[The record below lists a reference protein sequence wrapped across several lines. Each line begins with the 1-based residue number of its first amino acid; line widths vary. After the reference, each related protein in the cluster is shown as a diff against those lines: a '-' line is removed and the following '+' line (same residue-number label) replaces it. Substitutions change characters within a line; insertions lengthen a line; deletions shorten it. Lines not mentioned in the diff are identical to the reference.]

1 MNLRFLSLLSIACVS
16 VACSSTVYRSPD
28 PTRAAVRDV
37 REQIEAASPAREALT
52 LSEATNLSLP
62 VFDAIS
68 EDAARICRTVSEADS
83 CRVPLFEVVDDAHV
97 NARAGYDLQN
107 QPTITLTRGLVE
119 YLADQPDELALVIG
133 HEYGHLITAHVEK
146 RKQVDG
152 AAGNIMS
159 AAASVLAAAS
169 TAVGTSGDGRYQTT
183 IRPAYSQR
191 EIDEYL
197 EDGDDPEGS
206 YEWFSRGEELEADYI
221 GTYLATRSGYHPTGS
236 AFIEI
241 GALELRDDLSS
252 LEKEDNRLSYSYW
265 DTHTYSPDRAARIQE
280 TLEEIEVLKSKGYAR
295 PIPPRLIQD
304 IADNNAA
311 FHSLD
316 ELVAPLP

>member
-1 MNLRFLSLLSIACVS
+1 MNLRFLSLLSMAFVN
-16 VACSSTVYRSPD
+16 VACSSTVYKSPD
-28 PTRAAVRDV
+28 PTRTAVQDV
-37 REQIEAASPAREALT
+37 REQIEAASPARQALT
-52 LSEATNLSLP
+52 LAEATDLSVP

-68 EDAARICRTVSEADS
+68 EDAGRICRTVSEADS
-83 CRVPLFEVVDDAHV
+83 CRVPIFEVVNDAHV

-107 QPTITLTRGLVE
+107 RPTITLTRGLVE

-133 HEYGHLITAHVEK
+133 HEFGHLITAHVEK
-146 RKQVDG
+146 RKQSDG
-152 AAGNIMS
+152 TAGNIMG
-159 AAASVLAAAS
+159 AAASVLAAA
-169 TAVGTSGDGRYQTT
+169 VGASGDGRYRAT

-191 EIDEYL
+191 EMDEYL
-197 EDGDDPEGS
+197 EVGNDGS
-206 YEWFSRGEELEADYI
+206 YEWFSKGEELEADYI
-221 GTYLATRSGYHPTGS
+221 GTYLATRSGYLPTGS

-241 GALELRDDLSS
+241 GALELRDGLSP
-252 LEKEDNRLSYSYW
+252 LEKEDNQVSYSYW

-304 IADNNAA
+304 IRDNNAA

-316 ELVAPLP
+316 ELVSPLP